1 MLPGKL
7 CLGMAAGVKKR
18 CAVWL
23 KACQQIR
30 FSKTHMRFDMACFPG
45 HRSFS
50 FIWMLI
56 DDYLE
61 DFEKTDGV

>member
-1 MLPGKL
+1 
-7 CLGMAAGVKKR
+7 
-18 CAVWL
+18 
-23 KACQQIR
+23 
-30 FSKTHMRFDMACFPG
+30 MRFDMACFPG
-45 HRSFS
+45 HEPFS